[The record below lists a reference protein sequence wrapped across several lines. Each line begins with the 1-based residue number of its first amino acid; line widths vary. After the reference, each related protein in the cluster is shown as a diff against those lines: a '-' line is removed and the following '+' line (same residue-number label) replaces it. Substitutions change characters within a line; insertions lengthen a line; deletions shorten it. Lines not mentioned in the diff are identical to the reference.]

1 MKNIFFKGFSLFASM
16 LLGALTVI
24 SCSSDDNSKRVFD
37 GDNMIV
43 LKAMSTLSMQDNSE
57 DKIVIEVLLIT
68 ALKEQLDLEF
78 QLTDNVIDGKVIA
91 ELDNPKVSLE
101 PGQKRALLTI
111 SSKTRMAITEN
122 AVMKLELV
130 RNSSKVNL
138 EKNLELLITPI
149 ERVVDL
155 TAAQVELIEG
165 YKKLGLDLYPLL
177 GEIDVEGMI
186 NYKGNEYLT
195 PINAPAKIP
204 VQGKTIITLSEKA
217 TADKPILKMVTNP
230 MGIEAYSYYLFR
242 ELTINDKEFWTNQPA
257 PMAIMELL
265 NLTSSS
271 NESFTMS
278 LDGIEIDLKTKE
290 VNIIGAGE
298 DSFGNPITVV
308 PFKYEYSAWNRLQ
321 KLLKQGNAIAIEN
334 NEQGGSVNP
343 ALYLNTGSILE
354 KDDEYKNN
362 TWNKVE
368 TKLTEDKLSFQFI
381 IDHYQASGFITFNI
395 EYKLNNK

>member
-101 PGQKRALLTI
+101 PGQKRALITI